1 MRAGQQIG
9 WTCIGQWHVHV
20 SEWQL
25 FRGRRVWVNP
35 LHKGGA
41 LRPYT
46 DSAPPIVS
54 RLRFVTPPA
63 TPWRPRRSLA
73 EPDSSRSLSPLR
85 LHGVVELR
93 ARVGDP
99 QSFLGFLARRRG
111 WPTLWSPYSLRV
123 VIRHART
130 GLLVMRRTTFRVDQ
144 LPQTPYLVHY
154 APGTV
159 EDASMSECVGP
170 RHSAGCDGVTWF
182 RPFSRFHL
190 EYWDT
195 WLVPNGPYR
204 VTVYAGDI
212 AGYVGSRSIV
222 VVVKN

>member
-1 MRAGQQIG
+1 
-9 WTCIGQWHVHV
+9 
-20 SEWQL
+20 
-25 FRGRRVWVNP
+25 
-35 LHKGGA
+35 
-41 LRPYT
+41 
-46 DSAPPIVS
+46 
-54 RLRFVTPPA
+54 
-63 TPWRPRRSLA
+63 
-73 EPDSSRSLSPLR
+73 

-99 QSFLGFLARRRG
+99 QSFLGFLASARG

-123 VIRHART
+123 VIRNAHT
-130 GLLVMRRTTFRVDQ
+130 GRLVMRRTTFQEDQ

-170 RHSAGCDGVTWF
+170 LRSTGCDGVTWF

-212 AGYVGSRSIV
+212 AGNVGSRSIV
-222 VVVKN
+222 VMVKN